1 MMESMD
7 SRGHESGIPK
17 GPETASL
24 QAPSSLPRTSASTH
38 SLPRNPLFV
47 SRLPFASCT
56 HLGRTRDRH
65 REDQI
70 PSVSGYSSLYSFV
83 CWWDCVGSP
92 STHDCPHQFPPL
104 PVGRR
109 FFNICCAACA
119 WERDDYNPV
128 GGLITLAII
137 RRVSGWGCS
146 ARDIRPSSAG
156 GVIPERRKDISLAA
170 VPLTVRGRRVSLPL
184 DHNKREEE
192 VERARRG
199 FSNPESRAGGG
210 KGEGGER
217 PQWRRNR

>member
-7 SRGHESGIPK
+7 SRGHESGILK
-17 GPETASL
+17 GPEPASL

-137 RRVSGWGCS
+137 RRVSGWGLLCEGHK
-146 ARDIRPSSAG
+146 AIKCWWRHP
-156 GVIPERRKDISLAA
+156 
-170 VPLTVRGRRVSLPL
+170 
-184 DHNKREEE
+184 REEE
-192 VERARRG
+192 GHISGCCTPHRERKEG
-199 FSNPESRAGGG
+199 FLAVGS
-210 KGEGGER
+210 
-217 PQWRRNR
+217 